1 MSMPIMVTGQFG
13 EVYRAQMGKTTVA
26 LKIIKKYASEK
37 VFERE
42 MSIMAQVTHNNIV
55 TLHGIIREGHTTLT
69 YSRKAVLNLNR
80 SAFTSVSDGIFTTW
94 KPKDVFVRKSLF
106 AVSIVYSV
114 TILIEG
120 ETASGFPNEEYE

>member
-1 MSMPIMVTGQFG
+1 MPIMVTGQFG

-55 TLHGIIREGHTTLT
+55 TLHGIIREGHNAHYSNILT
-69 YSRKAVLNLNR
+69 KSC
-80 SAFTSVSDGIFTTW
+80 SESQQ
-94 KPKDVFVRKSLF
+94 VRF
-106 AVSIVYSV
+106 HQR
-114 TILIEG
+114 
-120 ETASGFPNEEYE
+120 